1 MTGRI
6 TKRER
11 LMNLVAVFLAARDP
25 VPFREIIGHVAGY
38 DDPAAEEALEKRFDR
53 DKVELRRLG
62 IPVEYVSGDD
72 GGKPGYVIPR
82 DRVFQQKVSFTPQE
96 TVLLAI
102 AGRVGA
108 AATGGGALE
117 EALKSALRKLAVD
130 LAGPDPLGDM
140 DEVSV
145 LRARP
150 GDPRA
155 LGNIAVLTQAV
166 TANRRVRLAYAS
178 ASSGERTLREVD
190 PYGLGLAHGA
200 WYLVGWCHLREA
212 IRVFKVARVQ
222 GEVTFMGRGDAG
234 REFRVPTGFDLEE
247 HLGREAWDL
256 GSADPIRV
264 RLRVEPGIATDGL
277 LPSAR
282 RISEAEDGVILELDV
297 RRPATFVDWV
307 LSRAGAVRVL
317 GPAEI
322 RAAVASE
329 ADRLLERYERS
340 ARPSGADPGRAA
352 EGTP

>member
-6 TKRER
+6 SKRER
-11 LMNLVAVFLAARDP
+11 LMNLVAVLLAAREP
-25 VPFREIIGHVAGY
+25 VPFREIVGNVAGY

-62 IPVEYVSGDD
+62 IPVEYAGGDD
-72 GGKPGYVIPR
+72 GGKAGYVIPR
-82 DRVFQQKVSFTPQE
+82 ERVFQQKVSFTPQE

-130 LAGPDPLGDM
+130 LAGPDLPGEM

-155 LGNIAVLTQAV
+155 LGNITVLTQAV
-166 TANRRVRLAYAS
+166 TANRCVRLAYEGVAS
-178 ASSGERTLREVD
+178 GQRTLREVD

-212 IRVFKVARVQ
+212 IRVFKVARIV
-222 GEVTFMGRGDAG
+222 GEVTFTARGDAG
-234 REFRVPTGFDLEE
+234 REFRVPAGFELEE

-256 GSADPIRV
+256 GSSEPIRV
-264 RLRVEPGIATDGL
+264 RLRVDPGMATDGL
-277 LPSAR
+277 LPAACR
-282 RISEAEDGVILELDV
+282 VSEDADGVILELEV

-307 LSRAGAVRVL
+307 LSRAGAVSVL
-317 GPAEI
+317 APAEI

-329 ADRLLERYERS
+329 AERLLERYGPG
-340 ARPSGADPGRAA
+340 ARPSGAEPGQTV